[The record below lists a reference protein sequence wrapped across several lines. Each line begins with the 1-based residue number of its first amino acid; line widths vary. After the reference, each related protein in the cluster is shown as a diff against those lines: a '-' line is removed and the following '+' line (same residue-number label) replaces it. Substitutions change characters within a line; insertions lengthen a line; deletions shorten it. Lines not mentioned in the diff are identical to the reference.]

1 MTDLLVPLLLLFVS
15 LYALWKK
22 QDVYAALLQ
31 GAKSGLHTVL
41 SIAPAL
47 IVLLTAVNLLRAG
60 GFLDLLS
67 KFLTPLCEKLL
78 VPPEVV
84 PLMLVRPISASAAL
98 ALGADILAA
107 CGVNSVAGRTAAVLL
122 GCSETTF
129 YAISVYFGAAG
140 VKDTR
145 YALPAALVA
154 DLAGYAMAVL
164 SVRLFFR

>member
-1 MTDLLVPLLLLFVS
+1 MTELLVPLLLIFVS
-15 LYALWKK
+15 LFALRRK

-31 GAKSGLHTVL
+31 GAEEGLHTVF

-47 IVLLTAVNLLRAG
+47 IVLLTAVHMLRAG

-67 KFLTPLCEKLL
+67 DFLTPVCEKLL

-84 PLMLVRPISASAAL
+84 PLMLVRPISAGAAL

-107 CGVNSVAGRTAAVLL
+107 CGVDSVAGRTAAVLL

-145 YALPAALVA
+145 WVLPAAVVA
-154 DLAGYAMAVL
+154 DLAGYAMAAL
-164 SVRLFFR
+164 SVRLFFP